1 MGCEGSWSLIVSMT
15 TTGVSLLCSAWS
27 MAASRKDWFLSDVG
41 CRTQMLKCIADLTG
55 QKIRF
60 KASGKEFIVEDRAQ
74 QLLSKEL
81 KILLLFLQDD
91 SHFLYI
97 YIEIS
102 EIKGVCDVGFK
113 FSSLGICII

>member
-1 MGCEGSWSLIVSMT
+1 MPGLLVFDSFYDNYRGVIAMFRVVDGSIKKGLV
-15 TTGVSLLCSAWS
+15 LCQ
-27 MAASRKDWFLSDVG
+27 R
-41 CRTQMLKCIADLTG
+41 CRMSVVAKADLTG

-60 KASGKEFIVEDRAQ
+60 KASGKEFIVEDRSW
-74 QLLSKEL
+74 LFYSLEL

-91 SHFLYI
+91 ALFIHIYI

-102 EIKGVCDVGFK
+102 EIKGVCDVGLK